1 MNKFVTGGHDD
12 DYNDRDEIMAWL
24 DEEQEWVEEGK
35 LKVARSSH
43 AVTTIMMNNE
53 FIAHCG

>member
-1 MNKFVTGGHDD
+1 MMIT
-12 DYNDRDEIMAWL
+12 MAWL

-43 AVTTIMMNNE
+43 AVTTIMMNDE
-53 FIAHCG
+53 AIAHCD